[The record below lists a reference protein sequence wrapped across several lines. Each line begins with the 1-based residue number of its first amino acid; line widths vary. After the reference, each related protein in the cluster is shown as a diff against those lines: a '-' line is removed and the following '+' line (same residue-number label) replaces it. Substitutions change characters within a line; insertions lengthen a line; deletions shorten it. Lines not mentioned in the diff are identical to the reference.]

1 VPLRVVMMGT
11 GQFALPTFR
20 TLIDSPHDVAGLVTQ
35 PDRTGRGHHHHV
47 NVMKETA
54 LEHGIDVF
62 QPEKARAPESLDR
75 LRGYAADVFVV
86 AAYGQILSQELLDIP
101 RFGAI
106 NLHASLL
113 PKYRGAAPVHYA
125 ILNGETETG
134 VTMFRIVRALDAGP
148 ILGVVRTEIGP
159 QETSGELETR
169 LADLSGPLTLEVLER
184 LESGQAEAVPQDEAQ
199 VTLAPKMP
207 KAMGQ
212 IDWQRSAEQI
222 GWHIRAMQPW
232 PMPFTFFT
240 QEGRKPLRLLV
251 LEGRTVPAD
260 EAEAVPGA
268 ETGQLANAHDK
279 HLYVR
284 TGDGI
289 VEVIRLKPAGK
300 REMVAA
306 EFLRGHHL
314 DASARFGPAPE

>member
-1 VPLRVVMMGT
+1 MPLRVVMMGT

-20 TLIDSPHDVAGLVTQ
+20 TLIDSPHEVAALVTQ

-47 NVMKETA
+47 NVMKETG

-62 QPEKARAPESLDR
+62 QPEKARAPEALDR
-75 LRGYAADVFVV
+75 LRSYGADVFVV

-125 ILNGETETG
+125 ILNGETESG
-134 VTMFRIVRALDAGP
+134 VTMFRIVPALDAGP
-148 ILGVVRTEIGP
+148 ILGVVRTDIGP
-159 QETSGELETR
+159 QETSGELEAR

-184 LESGQAEAVPQDEAQ
+184 LERGQAEAIPQDESQ

-207 KAMGQ
+207 KSMGQ
-212 IDWQRSAEQI
+212 IDWTRTAEQV
-222 GWHIRAMQPW
+222 GWHVRAMQPW

-251 LEGRTVPAD
+251 LETQSVSED
-260 EAEAVPGA
+260 EVEAVPGSQP
-268 ETGQLANAHDK
+268 GQLAAAHDK

-284 TGDGI
+284 TGAGI

-300 REMVAA
+300 REMIAA
-306 EFLRGHHL
+306 EFLHGHHP
-314 DASARFGPAPE
+314 DETSRFGPAPE